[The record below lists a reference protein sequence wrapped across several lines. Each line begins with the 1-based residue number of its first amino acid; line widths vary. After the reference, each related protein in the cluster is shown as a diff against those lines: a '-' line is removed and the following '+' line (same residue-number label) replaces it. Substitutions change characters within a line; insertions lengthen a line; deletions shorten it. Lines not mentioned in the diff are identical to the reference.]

1 MKYLTAIVDASSIQG
16 IAGGTGAV
24 ITAVLLVHGLLA
36 AALIGAITHQV
47 LSVWWPPR
55 AAPGS
60 FFARFRGVNVA
71 SYTNAII
78 IMFVIQAF
86 IGGVLLYP
94 SYRVSS
100 RVVMEQ
106 LRLATPVGIFDLKE
120 HFSTVALGLLPAYWY
135 YWKRHLPTSQ
145 ANIRKFLTT
154 IIAFTIWWNFLVG
167 HFTNNI
173 RGLWS

>member
-1 MKYLTAIVDASSIQG
+1 M
-16 IAGGTGAV
+16 
-24 ITAVLLVHGLLA
+24 ITTLLLFHGLLA
-36 AALIGAITHQV
+36 AALIGAISHQTI
-47 LSVWWPPR
+47 SIWWPPR
-55 AAPGS
+55 ASTGS
-60 FFARFRGVNVA
+60 FFNRFRAVNVA

-86 IGGVLLYP
+86 VGGVLLYP
-94 SYRVSS
+94 FYRVSS

-106 LRLATPVGIFDLKE
+106 LRLAAPVGIFDLKE
-120 HFSTVALGLLPAYWY
+120 HFSTVALGLLPGYWY
-135 YWKRHLPTSQ
+135 YWRRPLSSEHT
-145 ANIRKFLTT
+145 NIRIFLTT